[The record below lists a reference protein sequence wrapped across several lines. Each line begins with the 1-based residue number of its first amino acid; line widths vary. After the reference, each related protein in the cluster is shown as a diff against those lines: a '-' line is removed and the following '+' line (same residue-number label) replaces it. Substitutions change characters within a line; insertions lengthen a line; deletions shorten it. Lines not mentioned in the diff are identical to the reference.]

1 MASSVRFR
9 RFAYVL
15 GVMALQVPTTAC
27 SARDAVPLQARPAP
41 AAARAV
47 VWTEDVHGE
56 GEHSFFLDA
65 TGHVLEERK
74 GLALYDGSTLLTA
87 ERREESIP
95 TSDCG
100 DAVKASASSDAVPP
114 AAGVG
119 VSTALVLVSDAGEE
133 LRVLPAPRPDRAV
146 QAFQSIVDVTGSA
159 GPYLFLRQ
167 STYVLGCGGM
177 GNLAVESF
185 VWDVAHH
192 KLTPRSAM
200 FPDDPSL
207 EGRAQR
213 ALSADAEDDERERE
227 SRGDQRFT
235 ELLPALSRD
244 GDLSLSVRFVTPT
257 SYAGTRG
264 GWSSYTRSVFVPA
277 KTLPA
282 ALGAFAAAPEPVRT
296 FVRAQLSPVRG
307 YSIRP

>member
-1 MASSVRFR
+1 MAASPRLRLV
-9 RFAYVL
+9 ACVL
-15 GVMALQVPTTAC
+15 GMAALQVPTSAC

-56 GEHSFFLDA
+56 GEHSYFLDA

-74 GLALYDGSTLLTA
+74 GLAMYDGSTLLTA
-87 ERREESIP
+87 ERREETVP

-100 DAVKASASSDAVPP
+100 DSVKATGASDAVPP

-119 VSTALVLVSDAGEE
+119 ASSSLYLVSDVGDE
-133 LRVLPAPRPDRAV
+133 LRVLPAPRPDHAV
-146 QAFQSIVDVTGSA
+146 QAFQSVVDLTGSA

-167 STYVLGCGGM
+167 TTYVLTCGGM
-177 GNLAVESF
+177 GSVAVQSF

-192 KLTPRSAM
+192 KLAPRSAM
-200 FPDDPSL
+200 FPDDASL

-213 ALSADAEDDERERE
+213 ALSADAEDDERARE
-227 SRGDQRFT
+227 SPSDQRFT
-235 ELLPALSRD
+235 EILPTLSRD
-244 GDLSLSVRFVTPT
+244 GELALSVRFVAPT

-264 GWSSYTRSVFVPA
+264 GWSSNTRSVFVPA

-282 ALGAFAAAPEPVRT
+282 ALVGFAVAPEPVRT
-296 FVRAQLSPVRG
+296 FVRAQLAPVRG
-307 YSIRP
+307 YSTRP